1 MKTLP
6 ERIEAER
13 LLLRAYAP
21 ADADNLTDLI
31 ARSQNELLDS
41 FPKLVARVATRGDAA
56 GHIQE
61 KSELRAARKAFWYGI
76 WLKSGGPQIGEC
88 AIKNVDWEIPSGELG
103 YFIDP
108 QHRRKGLASEAM
120 RALLSACLGDL
131 GFRRICVRIF
141 PDNASSLA
149 VAQSVGFV
157 KEGVHRNDF
166 RSGKGQVRDLVYLS
180 MTDDDWRQR

>member
-1 MKTLP
+1 M
-6 ERIEAER
+6 
-13 LLLRAYAP
+13 LRAYES
-21 ADADNLTDLI
+21 ADAANLSGLI
-31 ARSQNELLDS
+31 SRNQDELIDS

-61 KSELRAARKAFWYGI
+61 KTELRSARKAFWYGL
-76 WLKSGGPQIGEC
+76 WLKSGGPQIGE
-88 AIKNVDWEIPSGELG
+88 ITVKNVDWDLPSGELG
-103 YFIDP
+103 YCIGP

-131 GFRRICVRIF
+131 GFRRIFVRIF

-157 KEGVHRNDF
+157 REGVHRNDF
-166 RSGKGQVRDLVYLS
+166 LSGKGQVRDLAYLS
-180 MTDDDWRQR
+180 MTDEDWRKR